1 MTVDEIK
8 QSVSMREVTE
18 QYGFHPNRAGFI
30 SCPFHQKDHTPS
42 MKIYKRDYYCHACGC
57 SGDIFSFVMGMENC
71 SFKDAFKSLGGTY
84 EKKSDYSH
92 KVFNY
97 RIEKRKETE
106 KVKADARKSERIQ
119 LLKEIKMES
128 MLKNLSPPLSD
139 IWCESVNRL
148 EYLFYKLEAI
158 TTEKR

>member
-1 MTVDEIK
+1 MNTEEIK
-8 QSVSMREVTE
+8 KQYDMPYVLSM
-18 QYGFHPNRAGFI
+18 YGIKPDRKGFI
-30 SCPFHQKDHTPS
+30 RCIFHKEKTSS
-42 MKIYKRDYYCHACGC
+42 MKVYKDSFYCFGCGR

-128 MLKNLSPPLSD
+128 MFKNLSPPLSD